1 MIWLVFGREVI
12 LLYISALLPK
22 LCLLAGDG
30 MLGQF
35 KDDLMVLSKY
45 SQLFPLCFAVFVSM
59 LGFGL
64 VMPLLPIYA
73 RNFGA
78 SGLQL
83 GFLTSSFA
91 VARLITTLPGGW
103 LADNL
108 GRKKPVVLGLLVYSV
123 VMSLYGFSQDVFQ
136 LILFRAFQGMA
147 SGIVW
152 PVISTMVADM
162 VSPRDRGKALGI
174 YEMTWFL
181 GTVVGPGLGGVLAGT
196 FSISVPFFVCG
207 AFTVQETVT
216 VEQAR
221 GNLEVN
227 ANPLPTKNHEP
238 AGLASFVHRV
248 GQLTPYVGPF
258 LGLCIA
264 RFILAFSNSLIQ
276 PLLSVFANEE
286 LGIPEAGVGILF
298 AVQGFATLLATM
310 PMGTVGDKVGRKP
323 MVVLGQVFDAASAIL
338 IVFSGSF
345 WPLVLI
351 MTLRGLG
358 RAVSNPSIIAMFSG
372 LLPLSKRGR
381 GMGVFSV
388 FQNVGLVAGATV
400 GGFLYEYSS
409 SEMPFVACA
418 LLGVAGV
425 LIVLATVSEPK
436 QGLK

>member
-1 MIWLVFGREVI
+1 
-12 LLYISALLPK
+12 
-22 LCLLAGDG
+22 
-30 MLGQF
+30 MLRQF

-83 GFLTSSFA
+83 GLLTSSFA
-91 VARLITTLPGGW
+91 VARLTTALPGGW
-103 LADNL
+103 LADKL
-108 GRKKPVVLGLLVYSV
+108 GRKKPVVLGLLVYSI

-174 YEMTWFL
+174 YGMAWFL

-207 AFTVQETVT
+207 ALALLSTTLVAFTVQETVT
-216 VEQAR
+216 VEQAK
-221 GNLEVN
+221 GNPEVN
-227 ANPLPTKNHEP
+227 ANPLPTENHEP
-238 AGLASFVHRV
+238 FGLAIFVHRIR
-248 GQLTPYVGPF
+248 QLTPYVGTF
-258 LGLCIA
+258 LGLCTA

-286 LGIPEAGVGILF
+286 LGISEAGVGILF
-298 AVQGFATLLATM
+298 AVQGLATLLATM

-358 RAVSNPSIIAMFSG
+358 RAVSNPSIVAMFSG

-388 FQNVGLVAGATV
+388 FQNVGLVTGATV
-400 GGFLYEYSS
+400 GGFLYEFSS
-409 SEMPFVACA
+409 SEMPFIACA
-418 LLGVAGV
+418 LVGLAGV
-425 LIVLATVSEPK
+425 LVVLVTVSEPK
-436 QGLK
+436 QALK

>member
-1 MIWLVFGREVI
+1 
-12 LLYISALLPK
+12 
-22 LCLLAGDG
+22 
-30 MLGQF
+30 
-35 KDDLMVLSKY
+35 MVLSRY
-45 SQLFPLCFAVFVSM
+45 SQLLPLCFAVFVSM

-91 VARLITTLPGGW
+91 VARLITTFPGGW
-103 LADNL
+103 LADKL
-108 GRKKPVVLGLLVYSV
+108 GRKKPVVLGLLVYSI

-136 LILFRAFQGMA
+136 LILFRALQGMA

-162 VSPRDRGKALGI
+162 VSPGDRGKAIGI

-207 AFTVQETVT
+207 ALALLSTVLVAFTVHET
-216 VEQAR
+216 AR
-221 GNLEVN
+221 VDEEEKDETEVN
-227 ANPLPTKNHEP
+227 MKPSPFNSPQPI
-238 AGLASFVHRV
+238 GLNGFASRV
-248 GQLTPYVGPF
+248 GQLTPYVSTF

-264 RFILAFSNSLIQ
+264 RFVLAFSNSLIQ

-286 LGIPEAGVGILF
+286 LKISEAGVGILF
-298 AVQGFATLLATM
+298 AVQGLATLLATI
-310 PMGTVGDKVGRKP
+310 PMGTVGDRTGRKP
-323 MVVLGQVFDAASAIL
+323 MVVLGKIFDAASAIL
-338 IVFSGSF
+338 ILLSGSF
-345 WPLVLI
+345 WPLVFVMAI
-351 MTLRGLG
+351 RGFG

-372 LLPLSKRGR
+372 LVPLSKRGR

-400 GGFLYEYSS
+400 GGFLYEFSS

-418 LLGVAGV
+418 LVGLAGV
-425 LIVLATVSEPK
+425 FIVLVTVSEPK
-436 QGLK
+436 RGLK